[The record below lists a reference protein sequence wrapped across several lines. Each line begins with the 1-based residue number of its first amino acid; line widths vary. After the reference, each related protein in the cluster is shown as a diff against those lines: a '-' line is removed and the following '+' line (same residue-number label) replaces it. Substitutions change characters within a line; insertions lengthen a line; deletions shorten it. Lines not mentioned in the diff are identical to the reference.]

1 MNNLFRITKNNVDDF
16 FIEYQKNKNN
26 KNENNKTE
34 NNKNNKT
41 KKNLNEKKSYKILK
55 TYNDKVNTN
64 EIIIS
69 RNNLNFKNKI
79 NKEILNHTKPLEVN
93 FNYEKNNKTN
103 DTTINNNFNCE
114 IKKNVY
120 ETQIIGSKKNFN
132 FNNSNNNKN
141 NKNENLKSKEN
152 IKSLSNKNKIIL
164 EFGKSSIKLDRLKKS
179 MKHNFN
185 IFSLINQI
193 IISFINFNP
202 KLKLNNLFKIYNEKN
217 QNKENINKIH
227 WNSKGEIIIESNS
240 FLNVIIN
247 DKIKNTDEKYNLK
260 KYNLIDFGYI
270 KLYGITFTEEFINKN
285 KIPSLDSIIKF
296 SDNIRHFLKLI
307 KLLSYTNKYKIKINQ
322 LGNYN
327 FYDVIYKNLPSI
339 ILNINEKK
347 NLFDS
352 TDKKYTFYLKILE
365 TKTIS
370 FIIDKEEKIIFYINS
385 IEKNTSGYIFFYV
398 MALDSKYK
406 IIDYNKNIV

>member
-16 FIEYQKNKNN
+16 FIEYQKNKNKN
-26 KNENNKTE
+26 KKNENKKNE
-34 NNKNNKT
+34 NENKN
-41 KKNLNEKKSYKILK
+41 KILK
-55 TYNDKVNTN
+55 THNNTKENTN
-64 EIIIS
+64 EIIITH
-69 RNNLNFKNKI
+69 NNINFKNNT
-79 NKEILNHTKPLEVN
+79 NKEILNHSKPLEIN
-93 FNYEKNNKTN
+93 FNYEKNNKTK
-103 DTTINNNFNCE
+103 DIKINNNFNCE
-114 IKKNVY
+114 IKKNIY
-120 ETQIIGSKKNFN
+120 ESQLIGYQKNFN
-132 FNNSNNNKN
+132 LNNNN
-141 NKNENLKSKEN
+141 DNIKSKEN
-152 IKSLSNKNKIIL
+152 TKSLSNNKKIIL
-164 EFGKSSIKLDRLKKS
+164 EFGKSSIKLNRLKKS

-185 IFSLINQI
+185 ILFLINQI
-193 IISFINFNP
+193 IVSFINFNP
-202 KLKLNNLFKIYNEKN
+202 KLKLNNLFKIYNENN

-227 WNSKGEIIIESNS
+227 WNSKGKIIIESNS

-247 DKIKNTDEKYNLK
+247 EKIKNTEEKYNLK

-285 KIPSLDSIIKF
+285 KIPSFDSIIKF

-322 LGNYN
+322 LGNYD

-385 IEKNTSGYIFFYV
+385 IEKKTSGYIFFYV

-406 IIDYNKNIV
+406 IIDYNKNIIK